1 MSVDSFK
8 TFWDKIITV
17 RKAEGRSQSTVVTI
31 EWDSADK
38 KKIETIDLRLKPTE
52 VKRLI
57 RALVES
63 I

>member
-1 MSVDSFK
+1 MTTDSFK
-8 TFWDKIITV
+8 TFWEKIITV
-17 RKAEGRSQSTVVTI
+17 KKAGGRSQSTVVTV

-38 KKIETIDLRLKPTE
+38 KRIEAIDLRLKPTE